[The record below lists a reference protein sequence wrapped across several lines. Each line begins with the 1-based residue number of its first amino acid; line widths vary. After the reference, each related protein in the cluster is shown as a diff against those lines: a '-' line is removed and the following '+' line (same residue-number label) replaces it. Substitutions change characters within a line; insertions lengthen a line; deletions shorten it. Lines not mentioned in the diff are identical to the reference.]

1 MIDAGDLKKGITL
14 EINGQLYNVLSHQHI
29 KVGRGS
35 AQTRLKLRDI
45 RAGHTIDRSFG
56 ANEKFN
62 QVRVER
68 RKVQY
73 LYDEDGIYHFMD
85 QETFDQVAI
94 NATQIEESIPYLKE
108 GCAAELLTHED
119 TPLSLEMPITVELEV
134 TETEPGFKGD
144 TASGGGK
151 PATVETGLT
160 LQVPFFVNTND
171 VIKIDTRTGSYLERV

>member
-1 MIDAGDLKKGITL
+1 MIDAGELKKGITL
-14 EINGQLYNVLSHQHI
+14 EIDGQLYNVLNHQHI

-73 LYDEDGIYHFMD
+73 LYNDDALYHFMD
-85 QETFDQVAI
+85 QESFEQIAI
-94 NATQIEESIPYLKE
+94 SASQIEEAIPYLKE
-108 GCAAELLTHED
+108 GCAAEILTHED
-119 TPLSLEMPITVELEV
+119 TALSLEMPITVELEV

-151 PATVETGLT
+151 PATVETGLS
-160 LQVPFFVNTND
+160 LQVPFFVNPND

>member
-14 EINGQLYNVLSHQHI
+14 EIDGQLYYVLNHQHI

-56 ANEKFN
+56 GNEKFN

-85 QETFDQVAI
+85 QESFEQVAI
-94 NATQIEESIPYLKE
+94 NAAQIEESIPYLKE
-108 GCAAELLTHED
+108 GCDAEILTHED

-151 PATVETGLT
+151 PATVDTGLT